1 MFNFQYFGQALIIQ
15 WFSLAT
21 ILWAVLMAYQMR
33 EWIVAKKH
41 PKRIDSAMRSYMMLI
56 VVSTGIM
63 AISLLGGGVYGEAY
77 LWCWVSSNYQ
87 LIRFCCFDIILFGS
101 WILIAYYLW
110 EVSKAIIIRQKRS
123 SMNAKVVE
131 LLAGQTSVQ
140 RKLMLYVGIFVF
152 VWFFA
157 ILNRL
162 LEWGLGRPIFAT
174 SVIQVVVL
182 PLQGFFNALAFGDA
196 LGWLN
201 YMGISDQTTD
211 NVVLNKDIKPTEELR
226 EVLKDPP
233 KVDLTLKRSLSPTH
247 RQTKKY
253 VPKQYSIFTTTLNM
267 GEASLQSMLPQLGEW
282 ILEGHDVYAVG
293 VQECLDLK
301 GVSDAI
307 LAHLGG
313 HTKYSRYS
321 TAIGSGIFCTLNLL
335 CVCVLITVAVLMH
348 HHSDIESILTKNN
361 ISQFFSIFL

>member
-1 MFNFQYFGQALIIQ
+1 
-15 WFSLAT
+15 
-21 ILWAVLMAYQMR
+21 MAYQMR

-41 PKRIDSAMRSYMMLI
+41 PKRIDSAMRSYMTLI

-63 AISLLGGGVYGEAY
+63 GFALLGSGVYGDAF
-77 LWCWVSSNYQ
+77 LWCWVSSDYQ
-87 LIRFCCFDIILFGS
+87 LVRFCCFDIILFAS
-101 WILIAYYLW
+101 WALIAYYLW
-110 EVSKAIIIRQKRS
+110 EVSHSILIRQKRS
-123 SMNAKVVE
+123 SMNSKVLE
-131 LLAGQTSVQ
+131 LLSGQASVQ

-162 LEWGLGRPIFAT
+162 LEWGLGKTIFAT

-211 NVVLNKDIKPTEELR
+211 KVVLNKDIKATELLR
-226 EVLKDPP
+226 EVLKDAP
-233 KVDLTLKRSLSPTH
+233 KHEPGGKRASTPLH
-247 RQTKKY
+247 RAHDKHY
-253 VPKQYSIFTTTLNM
+253 VPKQYSIFTTTLNL
-267 GEASLQSMLPQLGEW
+267 GEATLQSMLPTLGDW

-321 TAIGSGIFCTLNLL
+321 TAIGSGERQ
-335 CVCVLITVAVLMH
+335 CVFYFVVTVSLSISMLGVPVIGARTVLFAP
-348 HHSDIESILTKNN
+348 
-361 ISQFFSIFL
+361 F

>member
-1 MFNFQYFGQALIIQ
+1 
-15 WFSLAT
+15 
-21 ILWAVLMAYQMR
+21 
-33 EWIVAKKH
+33 
-41 PKRIDSAMRSYMMLI
+41 MMLI

-63 AISLLGGGVYGEAY
+63 AFSLLGGGVYGDAF
-77 LWCWVSSNYQ
+77 LWCWVSPDYQ
-87 LIRFCCFDIILFGS
+87 LVRFCCFDIILFAS
-101 WILIAYYLW
+101 WALIAYYLW
-110 EVSKAIIIRQKRS
+110 EVSTSILIRQKRS
-123 SMNAKVVE
+123 SMNSKVLE
-131 LLAGQTSVQ
+131 LLSGQASIQ

-162 LEWGLGRPIFAT
+162 LEWGMDRPIFTT

-201 YMGISDQTTD
+201 YMGIGDQTTD
-211 NVVLNKDIKPTEELR
+211 KVVLNKDIKPTEQLR

-233 KVDLTLKRSLSPTH
+233 KVDLTVKRAASPH
-247 RQTKKY
+247 HNHTKNY

-267 GEASLQSMLPQLGEW
+267 GEASLQSMLPELGDW

-321 TAIGSGIFCTLNLL
+321 TAIGSGKAAEYCICCVVLL
-335 CVCVLITVAVLMH
+335 P
-348 HHSDIESILTKNN
+348 N
-361 ISQFFSIFL
+361 IARVVP